1 MVLDNKH
8 VNENGCYFERKL
20 VYAVYW
26 WICMLSAKNE
36 TGTFL
41 NMHDLSALWKFYNKY
56 ELFETYREIVRV
68 ELADHK

>member
-1 MVLDNKH
+1 
-8 VNENGCYFERKL
+8 
-20 VYAVYW
+20 
-26 WICMLSAKNE
+26 MLSAKNE